1 VSLKNKLKKKL
12 HGITNDAGKEAEEC
26 YTGEIRS
33 K

>member
-1 VSLKNKLKKKL
+1 VSLNSTLKKKL
-12 HGITNDAGKEAEEC
+12 QGITHDAGKEAEEC